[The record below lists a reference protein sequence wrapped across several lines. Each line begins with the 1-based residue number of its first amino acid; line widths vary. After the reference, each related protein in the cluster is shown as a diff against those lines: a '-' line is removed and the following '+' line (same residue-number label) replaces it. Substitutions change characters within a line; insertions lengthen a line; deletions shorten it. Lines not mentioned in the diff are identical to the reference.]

1 MRLLVVDDDT
11 LLLPVLEMSLVDA
24 GYDVA
29 VAGNGR
35 EALDVLRNQDVDLLI
50 TDISMPVMDGL
61 ALIQALRASTS
72 HLPILAISGGGRGS
86 DKDVLAKAR
95 RLGANATLAKP
106 FIPDDLILL
115 IEKLRGTDA
124 APAV

>member
-1 MRLLVVDDDT
+1 MVEDDV

-24 GYDVA
+24 GYEVA
-29 VAGNGR
+29 VAGNGC
-35 EALDVLRNQDVDLLI
+35 EALDFLEKQDVDLLI

-61 ALIQALRASTS
+61 ALIQALRARRPL
-72 HLPILAISGGGRGS
+72 LPILAISGGGHGS
-86 DKDVLAKAR
+86 DRDVLAKAR

-106 FIPDDLILL
+106 FIPDELILMV
-115 IEKLRGTDA
+115 EKMRGAGSA